1 MKLKCPKCGIS
12 YIQEDQFCRK
22 CGVRIKNGPQVWEQ
36 NTPFEIE
43 VMTLIK
49 DLKEFRS
56 WMDQSKINV
65 HFMRAYKEKIDKEI
79 GPHIITFTEKYKDKD
94 EGRST
99 LFSLIMETFSWLN
112 RPITFMETELRPSIG
127 MGGFL
132 ERWMMT
138 SAVESYLKECCQNV
152 DHHLDE
158 LQREIELTLGSRSY
172 T

>member
-1 MKLKCPKCGIS
+1 
-12 YIQEDQFCRK
+12 
-22 CGVRIKNGPQVWEQ
+22 
-36 NTPFEIE
+36 
-43 VMTLIK
+43 
-49 DLKEFRS
+49 
-56 WMDQSKINV
+56 MDQSKINV

-79 GPHIITFTEKYKDKD
+79 GPHIITFTEKYNDKD

-127 MGGFL
+127 MGVFL

-152 DHHLDE
+152 DHHLNE
-158 LQREIELTLGSRSY
+158 LQKEMELPLCLAE
-172 T
+172 